1 MTPMHRRITLGLL
14 SLPLA
19 ATLLAALP
27 AAANA
32 PALPYDESAN
42 AQQDVQRALDSAA
55 KTNRPVLVVFGA
67 NWCGDCRALD
77 LALKAPTNAALM
89 DKEFVVVKVDVGKF
103 DRNLDVVERTGVT
116 IKKGIPAA
124 AVLSP
129 QGKLLYA
136 TQGGELANARK
147 MSETGVHDFFAQV
160 VATAKGNR
168 PAP

>member
-1 MTPMHRRITLGLL
+1 MLRRIQLTLALAMALGGAL
-14 SLPLA
+14 LA
-19 ATLLAALP
+19 ATP
-27 AAANA
+27 VAANA

-42 AQQDVQRALDSAA
+42 AQQEVQRALDTAA
-55 KTNRPVLVVFGA
+55 KTKRPVLVIFGA

-77 LALKAPTNAALM
+77 LALKSPANAALM
-89 DKEFVVVKVDVGKF
+89 DKEFIVVKVDVGRF
-103 DRNLDVVERTGVT
+103 DRNLDVVERTGAT

-136 TQGGELANARK
+136 TQAGELADARK

-160 VATAKGNR
+160 VATAKSGKAN
-168 PAP
+168 

>member
-1 MTPMHRRITLGLL
+1 MKRWLVTLAMGLFVVG
-14 SLPLA
+14 
-19 ATLLAALP
+19 
-27 AAANA
+27 AAAS
-32 PALPYDESAN
+32 PLPYDETAN
-42 AQQDVQRALDSAA
+42 AAQDVQRALDTAA
-55 KTNRPVLVVFGA
+55 KAQRPVLVVFGA

-77 LALKAPTNAALM
+77 LALKSAANAELM
-89 DKEFVVVKVDVGKF
+89 AKEFVVVKVDVGRF
-103 DRNLDVVERTGVT
+103 DKNLDVVERTGVT

-160 VATAKGNR
+160 VKTSKQQ
-168 PAP
+168 